1 MKLSSILLATFAIPV
16 VSTSRWLRDKGRGDR
31 DNETRKKR
39 SKKNAEGLSG
49 PPVDDFPPAGNI
61 YRLPDSDAGDVRG
74 PCPAINTL
82 ANHGFINRSGK
93 EVLMT
98 DLITALSA
106 VYDVTEVFLRTPVEG
121 AIANGLTTL
130 VSGAP
135 PDSMIIDDHL
145 LDISDLGRRPGRQ
158 EHDASL
164 VRTDSWF
171 CNDEESKLANGDLI
185 DALIAVGGTSK
196 SFLTR
201 ADIAA
206 FQHDR
211 IRDTFMHNGDPFS
224 STLPSIGGIII
235 QKVLI
240 MILGQDEALDRI
252 DKTRLEQWLRNETIP
267 DGYVPNPDRKHNPLN
282 PNDPAFVVRAE
293 FTEKINETINE
304 LLLVD
309 VAKVPVNSRC
319 PNYMPVEA
327 FPPAANFYRLPDAAG
342 GDARGPCPAIN
353 TLANHGFINRSGK
366 EVLMTDLITA
376 LSAVYDVTEVFLR
389 TPVDGAIANG
399 LTTVVPGDA
408 PSDSTRI
415 EDHMLDISDLGRR
428 PGRQEHDASLVRT
441 DSWFCD
447 DEESK
452 LANDNLIDALIAVGG
467 TSKSFLTVA
476 DIVAF
481 QRDRINDTLMHNG
494 DPVSSTL
501 SSIGGITVQ
510 KILIMILGQDET
522 LERIDKT
529 RLEQW
534 LRNET
539 IPDGYVPNPDRK
551 HNPLDSGD
559 VAFSVRAEFTERI
572 NETINEFVIEGKVAV
587 PANSRC
593 SSKNE

>member
-1 MKLSSILLATFAIPV
+1 
-16 VSTSRWLRDKGRGDR
+16 
-31 DNETRKKR
+31 
-39 SKKNAEGLSG
+39 
-49 PPVDDFPPAGNI
+49 
-61 YRLPDSDAGDVRG
+61 
-74 PCPAINTL
+74 
-82 ANHGFINRSGK
+82 
-93 EVLMT
+93 
-98 DLITALSA
+98 
-106 VYDVTEVFLRTPVEG
+106 
-121 AIANGLTTL
+121 
-130 VSGAP
+130 
-135 PDSMIIDDHL
+135 
-145 LDISDLGRRPGRQ
+145 
-158 EHDASL
+158 
-164 VRTDSWF
+164 
-171 CNDEESKLANGDLI
+171 
-185 DALIAVGGTSK
+185 
-196 SFLTR
+196 
-201 ADIAA
+201 
-206 FQHDR
+206 
-211 IRDTFMHNGDPFS
+211 
-224 STLPSIGGIII
+224 
-235 QKVLI
+235 
-240 MILGQDEALDRI
+240 
-252 DKTRLEQWLRNETIP
+252 
-267 DGYVPNPDRKHNPLN
+267 
-282 PNDPAFVVRAE
+282 
-293 FTEKINETINE
+293 
-304 LLLVD
+304 
-309 VAKVPVNSRC
+309 
-319 PNYMPVEA
+319 
-327 FPPAANFYRLPDAAG
+327 
-342 GDARGPCPAIN
+342 
-353 TLANHGFINRSGK
+353 
-366 EVLMTDLITA
+366 MTDLITA

-408 PSDSTRI
+408 PADSMRI
-415 EDHMLDISDLGRR
+415 EDHMLDISDLGLR